1 MCMLLPF
8 LLSSISIRRTKTCVN
23 SSKLKNT
30 MAFHE
35 LVEGECGVPSSL
47 IRLTSHFV
55 KDHGFKEEGIHRPFI
70 PPESFQ
76 ATDSEQLVKQF
87 IEETSCPQTFRMDNL
102 LQEMREID
110 QNIQPPVAA
119 PGVVKELTGLD
130 TSWANQYLES
140 GRHFDEH
147 HTDDIWNT
155 PVIKNKQIPIIQA
168 QETHEFGL
176 DPKWAEEYLEHSID
190 SVENNIP
197 KHEVAETI
205 ENNENSNLVY
215 SKFMKFMRQ
224 EGEVPIKNV
233 ELSLPDSNNTDVNW
247 TKEYVN
253 QKSNQ
258 NISENSNDEN
268 KILNQVEEDLSV
280 AGTWIDEFVKENIF
294 SADVENYESTF
305 WTRLQNEWD
314 KISSSDDIS
323 TVHPW
328 ISEYEAYYDPF
339 KDYAFHN
346 ENPMKNLPDAL
357 EEGIKRLNAGDL
369 PSAVLCFEAAVQQD
383 ENNSEAWLLLGKTQA
398 ENEQDPLAISAL
410 KRCLKLDPLNGT
422 ALMALAVSYT
432 NESYQKQACL
442 TLKEWLLK
450 NEKYK
455 HLSVSKT
462 VTEHNPRSSVSTILF
477 DDVHKEVQKLYIQA
491 ARMIPRDQIDADVQ
505 CGLGVLFNL
514 SSEYDKAADC
524 FQAALQVR
532 PDDSRLWNRLGATL
546 ANGQRSE
553 EAINAYHRALEL
565 SPGFI
570 RARYNLGISCVNL
583 GAYKEAGEHLL
594 TALNQQAAGRGVQ
607 GEYIAPK
614 AMSNTIWSTLRL
626 VLSLM
631 HKYHLNEAIENRD
644 LSKLNKEFEIV

>member
-1 MCMLLPF
+1 
-8 LLSSISIRRTKTCVN
+8 
-23 SSKLKNT
+23 

-35 LVEGECGVPSSL
+35 LVEAECGVPNSL

-55 KDHGFKEEGIHRPFI
+55 KDHGFKEEGIHHPFI

-76 ATDSEQLVKQF
+76 PTDSEQLVKQF

-119 PGVVKELTGLD
+119 PGVVKELTGSD

-140 GRHFDEH
+140 GRHFVEH
-147 HTDDIWNT
+147 HADDIWNASAM
-155 PVIKNKQIPIIQA
+155 KNNQPPIIQA

-190 SVENNIP
+190 SVENKIT

-205 ENNENSNLVY
+205 ENNETSNLTY

-224 EGEVPIKNV
+224 EGEVPIKDV
-233 ELSLPDSNNTDVNW
+233 ELSLPDSDDMNNW
-247 TKEYVN
+247 TEEYIN
-253 QKSNQ
+253 QKSDQ
-258 NISENSNDEN
+258 DTSDNINDDN
-268 KILNQVEEDLSV
+268 KVLNKVEEDLSV
-280 AGTWIDEFVKENIF
+280 AGTWINEFEKENMF
-294 SADVENYESTF
+294 SADADNYESTF

-339 KDYAFHN
+339 KDYVFHD
-346 ENPMKNLPDAL
+346 ENPMKNLSDAF

-369 PSAVLCFEAAVQQD
+369 PSAVLCFEAAVQQN
-383 ENNSEAWLLLGKTQA
+383 ENNSEAWLFLGKTQA

-410 KRCLKLDPLNGT
+410 KRCLKLDPLNGK

-455 HLSVSKT
+455 HLSISKNT
-462 VTEHNPRSSVSTILF
+462 VEHNLRSSVSTILF
-477 DDVHKEVQKLYIQA
+477 DDVHNEVKNLYIQA

-524 FQAALQVR
+524 FQAALQAR
-532 PDDSRLWNRLGATL
+532 PDDSGLWNRLGATL

-553 EAINAYHRALEL
+553 AAINAYHRALEL

-594 TALNQQAAGRGVQ
+594 TALNQQAAGRGIQ
-607 GEYIAPK
+607 GEQITPK

>member
-1 MCMLLPF
+1 
-8 LLSSISIRRTKTCVN
+8 
-23 SSKLKNT
+23 

-47 IRLTSHFV
+47 ISLTSHFV
-55 KDHGFKEEGIHRPFI
+55 KDHGFKEEGIHHPFI

-76 ATDSEQLVKQF
+76 ATNSEHLVKQF
-87 IEETSCPQTFRMDNL
+87 LEETSCPQTFRMDNL

-140 GRHFDEH
+140 GKHFDEH

-155 PVIKNKQIPIIQA
+155 SVTKADQTPIIQP

-190 SVENNIP
+190 
-197 KHEVAETI
+197 TI
-205 ENNENSNLVY
+205 ENNIHKHEAVETIEINEKNNFAY

-224 EGEVPIKNV
+224 EGEIPTENV
-233 ELSLPDSNNTDVNW
+233 ESSEFQQHSHNTDDNW
-247 TKEYVN
+247 TEEYAN
-253 QKSNQ
+253 QKSNE
-258 NISENSNDEN
+258 NASEKVTEN
-268 KILNQVEEDLSV
+268 KVLNRVEKDMNQVENDLNQVEKDLMV
-280 AGTWIDEFVKENIF
+280 AGTWIDEFVKENIL
-294 SADVENYESTF
+294 STDVDNYESTF

-323 TVHPW
+323 KIHPW
-328 ISEYEAYYDPF
+328 VSEYEAYYDPF
-339 KDYAFHN
+339 KDYAFHD
-346 ENPMKNLPDAL
+346 ENPMKNLPNAL
-357 EEGIKRLNAGDL
+357 EEGVKRLNAGDL
-369 PSAVLCFEAAVQQD
+369 PSAVLYFEAAVQQD

-410 KRCLKLDPLNGT
+410 KRCLNLDPSNGA

-455 HLSVSKT
+455 HLSTPKPVIEYNS
-462 VTEHNPRSSVSTILF
+462 RSSISTILF
-477 DDVHKEVQKLYIQA
+477 DDVHKEVKKLYIQA
-491 ARMIPRDQIDADVQ
+491 ARLNPQDQIDADVQ

-524 FQAALQVR
+524 FQAALQAR

-570 RARYNLGISCVNL
+570 RARYNLGISCINL

-594 TALNQQAAGRGVQ
+594 TALNQQASGRGAH
-607 GEYIAPK
+607 GESITPK

-644 LSKLNKEFEIV
+644 LSRLNKEFEII